1 MSDVTLVPWKFY
13 GRQQLLEELRSV
25 LGRGRWFFVRLSG
38 RRRIGKSSLIRQ
50 ALGTEGARKF
60 AYIQV
65 PDGDPGSVVASAVE
79 HLRGFGI
86 EVVASSLQE
95 LARELFRLIRAGTIV
110 VIDEFQYFHRR
121 SLFEFTSHLQKEID
135 DVLYEG
141 GVAPGGLIVLGSIHT
156 EMAALLEERS
166 APLYGRLNHYFDVP
180 HLEAATVLEILR
192 DHADVDPRR
201 LLFLWTLFEGV
212 PKYYRDAHAFGVL
225 GSDRR
230 TVLRKLFFDSSAP
243 LANEAETWFMKELH
257 GRYDLVLRFIARH
270 PGCTHQD
277 IAAHA
282 QAQDATAR
290 QHVTGFLRVLVER
303 YRMIEH
309 LQPIFAKPSA
319 RSGRYYLKDN
329 FLMSWLSALAIP
341 TAVAKFEP
349 VDDQVAKAE
358 EQLMRVEGRGL
369 EQLVRSLYAERS
381 RRGIGDFSLTRAV
394 EGYWDRRDTEVDL
407 VALHESERR
416 IRFGACK
423 RDADRLVRDL
433 TRAEGHIARFLE
445 LRREVRDWEV
455 SRVAVTVEHTRE
467 SRKACERAGFVPQDL
482 RDLTSGL

>member
-1 MSDVTLVPWKFY
+1 MAAVTGVPWKFY
-13 GRQQLLEELRSV
+13 GRRQLLESLRAV
-25 LGRGRWFFVRLSG
+25 LARERWFFVRLSG

-50 ALGTEGARKF
+50 ALGAEGLRKF

-65 PDGDPGSVVASAVE
+65 PDADPASVVAAATE

-86 EVVASSLQE
+86 EVAPASLLE
-95 LARELFRLIRAGTIV
+95 LARELFRLIRAGYVV

-121 SLFEFTSHLQKEID
+121 ALFEFTSHLQKEID
-135 DVLYEG
+135 EVLYQG

-180 HLEAATVLEILR
+180 HLEVAALLEILR
-192 DHADVDPRR
+192 EHADTDPHR

-212 PKYYRDAHAFGVL
+212 PKYYRDAYDFGVL
-225 GSDRR
+225 GADRH
-230 TVLRKLFFDSSAP
+230 TALRRLFFDSSAP

-257 GRYDLVLRFIARH
+257 GRYDLVLKFIARH
-270 PGCTHQD
+270 PGCTHQE

-282 QAQDATAR
+282 QAQDATSR
-290 QHVTGFLRVLVER
+290 QHVTGFLRVLAER
-303 YRMIEH
+303 YRMIEL
-309 LQPIFAKPSA
+309 LQPVFARPSA

-349 VDDQVAKAE
+349 IEDQVAKAD

-369 EQLVRSLYAERS
+369 EHLVRVLYAERS
-381 RRGIGDFSLTRAV
+381 RGGIGDFRLTRAV
-394 EGYWDRRDTEVDL
+394 EGYWDRRDTEIDL
-407 VALHESERR
+407 VAVHEADRR
-416 IRFGACK
+416 IRFGTCK
-423 RDADRLVRDL
+423 RHPERLVKDL
-433 TRAEGHIARFLE
+433 TRFEGHVARFLE
-445 LRREVRDWEV
+445 SRHEVRDWEI
-455 SRVAVTVEHTRE
+455 SRVAITVQHTDE
-467 SRKACERAGFVPQDL
+467 SRKACERVRCLPQDL